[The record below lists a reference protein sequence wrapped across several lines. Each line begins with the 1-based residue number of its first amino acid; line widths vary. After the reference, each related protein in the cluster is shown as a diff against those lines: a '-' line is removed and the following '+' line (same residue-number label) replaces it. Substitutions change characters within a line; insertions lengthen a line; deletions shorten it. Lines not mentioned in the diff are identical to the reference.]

1 MLKLFYTTT
10 KGQDVVQSR
19 ADKSLGG
26 YRSAS
31 LFKNDDFD
39 NMFGEISNHT
49 LKNADSQ
56 NQYIGLILLNDSNA
70 TVSNINIWFEYPTN
84 CYSKLEIAAVDL
96 TQDSDGKYYMEN
108 VLSINSNPVYATFYE
123 ASGEANKQNIG
134 SLTANQ
140 MVGIWLKR
148 TVLSDVADQ
157 DIANEIV
164 DDPDNEHRVKFVE
177 PAKVDIIEMKMSY
190 T

>member
-39 NMFGEISNHT
+39 NMFGGISNYT
-49 LKNADSQ
+49 LKNAESQ
-56 NQYIGLILLNDSNA
+56 NQYIGLILLNDSSIA
-70 TVSNINIWFEYPTN
+70 VSNINVWFEYPTS

-96 TQDSDGKYYMEN
+96 AQDSDNKYYMEN
-108 VLSINSNPVYATFYE
+108 VLSINSSPVYAEFFE
-123 ASGEANKQNIG
+123 ADGEVNKQNIG
-134 SLTANQ
+134 NLAANA
-140 MVGIWLKR
+140 MVGMWLRR
-148 TVLSDVADQ
+148 TVLPDVADT

-164 DDPDNEHRVKFVE
+164 DDPDNDHRVKFVE
-177 PAKVDIIEMKMSY
+177 PGKVDIIEMKMSY
-190 T
+190 M